1 MLLRDSLKILF
12 QQHRPKADIGPDRIP
27 QVLFY
32 WLKVRE
38 FPERH
43 VAIQND
49 SGLAQGIA
57 GLSAAG

>member
-1 MLLRDSLKILF
+1 MQSDPLR
-12 QQHRPKADIGPDRIP
+12 R
-27 QVLFY
+27 
-32 WLKVRE
+32 RE
-38 FPERH
+38 FITLLGGAAVGTILLVEGTGVPERH